1 MRYLLETYQVFS
13 SEFFASSGMKLFYR
27 FQVYVINCYNKASNN
42 LNLSLT
48 KNVQL
53 YHIRTV

>member
-1 MRYLLETYQVFS
+1 MRYLLENYQVFS
-13 SEFFASSGMKLFYR
+13 SEFFASNGMKLFYR

-42 LNLSLT
+42 LNQRLT

-53 YHIRTV
+53 HRIWTV